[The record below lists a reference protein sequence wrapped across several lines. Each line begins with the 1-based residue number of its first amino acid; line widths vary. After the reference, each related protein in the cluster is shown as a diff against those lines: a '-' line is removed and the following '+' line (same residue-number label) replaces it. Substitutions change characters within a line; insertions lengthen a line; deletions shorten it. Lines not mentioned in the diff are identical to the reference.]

1 MRGKNRVFYQ
11 LPLSLWERGRGEGAR
26 VKLLFKYQKWTIS
39 FMAMAAL
46 LLTSVAQAAPPI
58 QHWTLA
64 NGARVYF
71 VESRELPMLQLRV
84 VFDAGAAREPPG
96 KQGLARLTAGLLR
109 EGAGTLDANRI
120 AATLEDLGAVLGVNA
135 SLDMAEVQL
144 RSLSERG
151 MRAPALE
158 VLRQMLLAPS
168 FPEDS
173 LKRERA
179 RALVR
184 LQQARQSPG
193 EVAGRAFYQ
202 ALYGAHPYARH
213 PDGSEAGVNA
223 VTRADVVEFYRRH
236 YVGANA
242 VLALVGDLSGS
253 EARVL
258 AQHLLGDLPAGS
270 PPPDLPPV
278 PERVKGGR
286 KDVAHPSSQVHILMG
301 QPGMTR
307 TDADYFPLLIGN
319 HMLGGGGLVSRL
331 SEEIRERRGLSYS
344 VYSYFTPLHERG
356 PFIAGLQTE
365 NARRREAET
374 VMRRTV
380 VEFIAQGPS
389 EQELVAAKQ
398 QLAGGFPLRIDSNRK
413 IADYLAA
420 IGFYRLPLG
429 YLGDF
434 VARVEAVSA
443 EQVREAVR
451 RRLNVDTMFTV
462 TVGGGK

>member
-1 MRGKNRVFYQ
+1 MRGKNRAFYQ
-11 LPLSLWERGRGEGAR
+11 LPLSLRERARGEGVR
-26 VKLLFKYQKWTIS
+26 KEFLSKRQRWIIS
-39 FMAMAAL
+39 FVAVASL
-46 LLTSVAQAAPPI
+46 LVSVSAQAAPPI

-71 VESRELPMLQLRV
+71 VESRELPMLQLRM

-109 EGAGTLDANRI
+109 EGAGTLDADRI
-120 AATLEDLGAVLGVNA
+120 AATLEDLGAEFA
-135 SLDMAEVQL
+135 SDVSMDIADVQL

-151 MRAPALE
+151 MRVPALE
-158 VLRQMLLAPS
+158 VLRQMLLSPS

-173 LKRERA
+173 LNRERA

-184 LQQARQSPG
+184 LQQAQQSPG
-193 EVAGRAFYQ
+193 DVAGRAFSES
-202 ALYGAHPYARH
+202 LYGAHPYARH
-213 PDGSEAGVNA
+213 PDGSDAGLKA
-223 VTRADVVEFYRRH
+223 VTRADVVEFYQRH

-242 VLALVGDLSGS
+242 VLALVGDLRGD
-253 EARVL
+253 EARAL
-258 AQHLLGDLPAGS
+258 AQRLLGELPAGAA
-270 PPPDLPPV
+270 PPALPPV
-278 PERVKGGR
+278 AERVKGER
-286 KDVAHPSSQVHILMG
+286 KTLPHPSSQVHILMG

-307 TDADYFPLLIGN
+307 TDPDYFPLLVGN
-319 HMLGGGGLVSRL
+319 HILGGGGLVSRL
-331 SEEIRERRGLSYS
+331 SVEIRERRGLSYS
-344 VYSYFTPLHERG
+344 VFSYFTPLRERG
-356 PFIAGLQTE
+356 PFIVGLQTE
-365 NARRREAET
+365 NARRGEAET

-380 VEFIAQGPS
+380 AEFIAQGPT
-389 EQELVAAKQ
+389 ELELVAAKQ

-413 IADYLAA
+413 ISDYLAA

-429 YLGDF
+429 YLDDF